1 MAAKNVVTFGFG
13 FADGVKYIP
22 TLGFGFSQVIAG
34 PYYTDRAQ
42 IFAPGS
48 VGHEVYSAGAV
59 QHQQYAPGA
68 VAVEVT
74 T

>member
-1 MAAKNVVTFGFG
+1 MFGNRYFGPRMFGDRYWGEGTAA
-13 FADGVKYIP
+13 
-22 TLGFGFSQVIAG
+22 VIVAG
-34 PYYTDRAQ
+34 PYYTDRSQ